1 MVGKEV
7 VQLYVSD
14 KNGTAGRPVKELKG
28 FAKVELQPGETKTV
42 EFALTARDLSFYM
55 KGLAI
60 GMHLQELTRC

>member
-1 MVGKEV
+1 MWGEA

-28 FAKVELQPGETKTV
+28 FAKVELQPGEIKTSA
-42 EFALTARDLSFYM
+42 EFHLLQGIYLSTM